1 METPDKKIISIE
13 ATINAS
19 SEKVWDLLTNPE
31 HIVRWNNASDDW
43 HTPRAEND
51 LRAGGRF
58 LSRMEARDGSS
69 GFDFS
74 GVYTE
79 VKPPEK
85 IGYTLDDGRKVQILL
100 VSMGNGTMVKET
112 FEAEQVYPVEVQQN
126 GWQSILNNFRKYV
139 EASGKL
145 KAMHFAIEINANVE
159 KVFKLM
165 LDNKTYSEW
174 TSVFNPSSHFTGS
187 WEKGSNILFL
197 GTDHDGTSGGMT
209 SRIKE
214 NIPNRFL
221 SIEHLG
227 IIQNGKEIFSGP
239 KVEEWAGALENYTF
253 IDNNGSTLLEIDQD
267 IAPGYQAYFAEMWPK
282 ALLMLKSICEK

>member
-19 SEKVWDLLTNPE
+19 AEKVWDLLTNPE

-85 IGYTLDDGRKVQILL
+85 IGYTLDDGRRVQILL
-100 VSMGNGTMVKET
+100 VSRGNATMVKES
-112 FEAEQVYPVEVQQN
+112 FEAEQVNSVELQQD
-126 GWQSILNNFRKYV
+126 GWQSILDNFKKYV
-139 EASGKL
+139 EAAK
-145 KAMHFAIEINANVE
+145 I
-159 KVFKLM
+159 
-165 LDNKTYSEW
+165 
-174 TSVFNPSSHFTGS
+174 
-187 WEKGSNILFL
+187 
-197 GTDHDGTSGGMT
+197 
-209 SRIKE
+209 
-214 NIPNRFL
+214 
-221 SIEHLG
+221 
-227 IIQNGKEIFSGP
+227 
-239 KVEEWAGALENYTF
+239 
-253 IDNNGSTLLEIDQD
+253 
-267 IAPGYQAYFAEMWPK
+267 
-282 ALLMLKSICEK
+282 

>member
-1 METPDKKIISIE
+1 METHDKKFIAIE

-19 SEKVWDLLTNPE
+19 AEQVWDLLTKPE

-43 HTPRAEND
+43 YTPRAEND
-51 LRAGGRF
+51 LRTGGRF

-85 IGYTLDDGRKVQILL
+85 IGYTLDDGRRVQILL
-100 VSMGNGTMVKET
+100 VSMANGTLVKET
-112 FEAEQVYPVEVQQN
+112 FEAEQIYPVDVQQN
-126 GWQSILNNFRKYV
+126 GWQSILNNFKKYV

-145 KAMHFAIEINANVE
+145 KPMHFAIEINANVE

-165 LDNKTYSEW
+165 LDNKSYSEW
-174 TSVFNPSSHFTGS
+174 TSVFNPSSHYKGS
-187 WEKGSNILFL
+187 WEKGSKIMFL
-197 GTDHDGTSGGMT
+197 GTDHDGSSGGMS

-214 NIPNRFL
+214 NIRNRFL

-239 KVEEWAGALENYTF
+239 KVEEWEGALENYTF
-253 IDNNGSTLLEIDQD
+253 INNNGSTLLMIDLD
-267 IAPGYQAYFAEMWPK
+267 VAPAYQTYFEEMWPK